1 MSFTPGIPVPIGAIE
16 KTLGHLW
23 EESGESKTRASL
35 INLALYSE
43 NEGSLERNSSV
54 IHGIAGEHAMRAL
67 IIQAD
72 PAAEGSHAEA
82 WISMN
87 CYLRGSKGGEVC
99 SEQISFLLGGEAA
112 RSLQSV
118 VFSHLDSDLPL
129 ILWWQ
134 ADFRPPINGKLWRC
148 VDRLLFDSSEWIN
161 PKEQFDLVGKIA
173 DLAEIRTVL
182 CDLNW
187 TRSLHLRQAL
197 AGIFDSPATLP
208 ELQSLQAVTIAYAP
222 GHRVTALLFI
232 GWLADRL
239 DWNLAAP
246 GASPVFQDPLGRQI
260 PVSLRETEGASIGHL
275 LLTSP
280 TASFEVVREAN
291 SDLYVTTARGESF
304 VSATRMVRAPRE
316 DIRELLLIELSRSSK
331 HALYGRAVKLIQ
343 ALWQEAD

>member
-1 MSFTPGIPVPIGAIE
+1 MSFIPGIPVPIGAIE

-35 INLALYSE
+35 LNLALYSE
-43 NEGSLERNSSV
+43 KEGSLERNSSV
-54 IHGIAGEHAMRAL
+54 IQGIAGEHAMRAL

-72 PAAEGSHAEA
+72 PASAESSAEA

-87 CYLRGSKGGEVC
+87 CYLRGSKGREVC
-99 SEQISFLLGGEAA
+99 SEQVCFLLGGEAA

-134 ADFRPPINGKLWRC
+134 ADFRPPINGKLWRW
-148 VDRLLFDSSEWIN
+148 VDRLLFDSSDWSI
-161 PKEQFDLVGKIA
+161 PKEQFGLVGKIA
-173 DLAEIRTVL
+173 DLAEIRTIL

-208 ELQSLQAVTIAYAP
+208 ELQSLHEVSVEFAP
-222 GHRVTALLFI
+222 GHRVTALLLI

-239 DWNLAAP
+239 AWNLAA
-246 GASPVFQDPLGRQI
+246 AEANPVFQDSRGKQ
-260 PVSLRETEGASIGHL
+260 VSVILRESKGASISRL
-275 LLTSP
+275 LLISP
-280 TASFEVVREAN
+280 TATFEVVREVN

-316 DIRELLLIELSRSSK
+316 DICELLLIELSRSTK

-343 ALWQEAD
+343 DLWE